1 MIDLLLK
8 DYLFNISL
16 PILKEIR
23 LNYSSKKGDLIFGII
38 SEFGDKYIISLLVIV
53 SYIFMDMPKAFTI
66 ALNAYSALA
75 LLSILKS
82 INNEPRPFHVYDII
96 PTKCWLEYGNP
107 SGHSLLTSSLYL
119 TTWKMLCF
127 KNGW

>member
-1 MIDLLLK
+1 M
-8 DYLFNISL
+8 

-23 LNYSSKKGDLIFGII
+23 TNYSSKSGDLIFKII
-38 SEFGDKYIISLLVIV
+38 SEFGDKYIISCFVIF
-53 SYIFMDMPKAFTI
+53 SYAFMDTPKAFTV

-82 INNEPRPFHVYDII
+82 VKNEPRPFHVYDIT
-96 PTKCWLEYGNP
+96 PSKCWLEYGNP

-119 TTWKMLCF
+119 TFW
-127 KNGW
+127 